1 MSPFDFVNA
10 INSTSK
16 KDLIADDPDLEKLY
30 VPFMVN
36 RALSYFPD
44 TVLHANEMNL
54 YNTLNNKLQNS
65 YLLNIVRPSK
75 RFAKWVKKQDNNDI
89 DLVME
94 YFGYN
99 REKAI
104 QALSILSSDQ
114 LTIIK
119 NKLTKGGTYE
129 RDRQPSGGNTSK

>member
-10 INSTSK
+10 INSSAK
-16 KDLIADDPDLEKLY
+16 KDLIAEDPDLEKSY

-44 TVLHANEMNL
+44 TVLYANEVNRYSL
-54 YNTLNNKLQNS
+54 LDHKLQNA
-65 YLLNIVRPSK
+65 YLLNIVRPAK

-89 DLVME
+89 DVVME

-99 REKAI
+99 RENAI
-104 QALSILSSDQ
+104 QALSILSDQQ

-119 NKLTKGGTYE
+119 NKLVKGGTYE
-129 RDRQPSGGNTSK
+129 RDRQPSGGNST

>member
-10 INSTSK
+10 INSTAK
-16 KDLIADDPDLEKLY
+16 KDLIANDPDLEKLY

-44 TVLHANEMNL
+44 TIIYANELNC
-54 YNTLNNKLQNS
+54 YNFLDYKLQNS
-65 YLLNIVRPSK
+65 YLLNIVRPAK

-89 DLVME
+89 DVVME

-99 REKAI
+99 QEKAI

-114 LTIIK
+114 LTTIK
-119 NKLTKGGTYE
+119 NKLAKGGTYE
-129 RDRQPSGGNTSK
+129 RDRQLSGGDTS

>member
-16 KDLIADDPDLEKLY
+16 KDLIADDPDSEKLY
-30 VPFMVN
+30 TPFMVN

-44 TVLHANEMNL
+44 TIIYANE
-54 YNTLNNKLQNS
+54 LNGYSFLDHKLQNS
-65 YLLNIVRPSK
+65 YLLNIVRPAK

-89 DLVME
+89 DVVME

-129 RDRQPSGGNTSK
+129 RDRQLSGGDTS

>member
-10 INSTSK
+10 INNSVK
-16 KDLIADDPDLEKLY
+16 RDLINEDPDLEKLY
-30 VPFMVN
+30 IPFMIN

-44 TVLHANEMNL
+44 TIMYANETNF
-54 YNTLNNKLQNS
+54 YNFLDNKLQNS
-65 YLLNIVRPSK
+65 YLLNIVRPAK

-89 DLVME
+89 DVVME

-99 REKAI
+99 YEKAY

-114 LTIIK
+114 LTTIK
-119 NKLTKGGTYE
+119 NKLAKGGINEY
-129 RDRQPSGGNTSK
+129 DRQPNRSDST